1 MRAGEST
8 ITGRAWSR
16 SCCLLLGAGL
26 LLGCATAGSADGV
39 DPLAGGAGSAEPGLP
54 PPAPE
59 SSLAMAL
66 APGDVL
72 EVQVFQD
79 KALSSTHMVGN
90 DGGIS
95 FPLLGKLVVRGL
107 TPNQVADLIRTKLAE
122 GYIRDPVVSV
132 LLKESNSKK
141 IFVFGQVRAPGTFP
155 YDDNMTVVQAI
166 TLAGGFSDIAD
177 KDKTYVTRLQEGA
190 ERKYTIPISKILDG
204 RRRNFPLRPGDIVF
218 VPETLF

>member
-1 MRAGEST
+1 
-8 ITGRAWSR
+8 
-16 SCCLLLGAGL
+16 
-26 LLGCATAGSADGV
+26 
-39 DPLAGGAGSAEPGLP
+39 
-54 PPAPE
+54 
-59 SSLAMAL
+59 MAL